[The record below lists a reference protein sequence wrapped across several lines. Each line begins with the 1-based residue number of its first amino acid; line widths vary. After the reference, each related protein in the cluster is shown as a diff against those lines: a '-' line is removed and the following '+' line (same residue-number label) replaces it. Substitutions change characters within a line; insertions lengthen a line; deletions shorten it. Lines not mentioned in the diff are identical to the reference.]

1 MEIRQHM
8 RNDTNTNKLEN
19 KEFRD
24 NVHLKK
30 SHNLK
35 TFIYIYIDIAE
46 LKKL

>member
-24 NVHLKK
+24 KRALKK
-30 SHNLK
+30 
-35 TFIYIYIDIAE
+35 E
-46 LKKL
+46 P